1 MTGNPVIFPE
11 ITALL
16 KLTIWHIFRPYED
29 VMELPP
35 EQILTTEYR
44 TEDDGN
50 SYLFVSFQNGDY
62 TEQFWIDVTSGLL
75 ARAETLYQQ
84 TAVYTMRQ
92 TQLTL
97 LGCCCIGQQ
106 RVYTARR

>member
-1 MTGNPVIFPE
+1 M
-11 ITALL
+11 
-16 KLTIWHIFRPYED
+16 KLTYED

-97 LGCCCIGQQ
+97 LDAAALDSSVFTLPDGKMPFAASEEQKSDGGDQHN
-106 RVYTARR
+106 